1 MNNIKSFD
9 EFLFEMKSIREIVR
23 DLARHLAF
31 DKDVIEYLNTSR
43 AKRKTGW
50 RELLDD
56 KLHGKNKEFITYIT
70 KNMVADYNPQIT
82 GYIPVEDGDDED
94 EMRVN
99 GRNRRHDDI
108 EGEIKDLEDRTE
120 DIEDL
125 LGVVPD
131 KPESLDAVET
141 ALKDA
146 GYEKPEIEDDDD
158 DEDDDKEEE

>member
-9 EFLFEMKSIREIVR
+9 EFLFEMKSVREIVR

-43 AKRKTGW
+43 AKRKIGW

-99 GRNRRHDDI
+99 GWNRRHDDI
-108 EGEIKDLEDRTE
+108 EAEIEDLEDRTE

-146 GYEKPEIEDDDD
+146 GYEKPEVED

>member
-9 EFLFEMKSIREIVR
+9 EFLFEMKSVREIVR

-43 AKRKTGW
+43 AKRKIGW

-108 EGEIKDLEDRTE
+108 EAEIEDLEDRTE

-146 GYEKPEIEDDDD
+146 GYEKPEVED